1 MKTGRLVAAGIAIL
15 AVAVLAFVWIPDPAM
30 ARATLVAAIFLA
42 LSLSEAVPPFVP
54 TLVLLVMTPLLL
66 GPLADRFEL
75 GAVLRW
81 PAEPILALFAGG
93 MALGVA
99 AQRRGVDV
107 SIAGLV
113 VRIAGTRARS
123 LVALV
128 MIGTAV
134 FSMWMSNIAAA
145 AMMLAALRPLT
156 KDSAA
161 SPGLRRALLLAIAV
175 GANLGG
181 IATPIGSGPNGI
193 AIAAVAD
200 RQEISFLHWMAFALP
215 LVVAM
220 LVVAF
225 VLVVARCRVAGDL
238 PARAD
243 APPRLGRPGI
253 AVVALF
259 FVAVAAWL
267 SEPLHGVSA
276 PIVALAVTAL
286 LFGSGLLGRDDLGAI
301 DWSTLGLIAGGLC
314 VGRLIEEA
322 GMLAHVADLPWSDY
336 PRWAWLGGLVLAS
349 ALMAAVMSNTA
360 SVAMLV
366 PVGLAVDPSPS
377 TAVVIAIGASFGMPF
392 PISTP
397 PNAMVYGSGE
407 VSSRDLLVIGLPLL
421 FLGCAVVTFTGPP
434 VLRLLGVP

>member
-1 MKTGRLVAAGIAIL
+1 MKTGRLAASAAAIL
-15 AVAVLAFVWIPDPAM
+15 VVAVPALLWIPDPTM
-30 ARATLVAAIFLA
+30 ARAAVVAAVFLA

-54 TLVLLVMTPLLL
+54 TLVLLVLTPLVL
-66 GPLADRFEL
+66 GPLDPRFQL
-75 GAVLRW
+75 DTVIRW

-93 MALGVA
+93 MVLGVA
-99 AQRRGVDV
+99 AQRRAVDS

-145 AMMLAALRPLT
+145 AMMIAAIRPLT
-156 KDSAA
+156 RDPSAN
-161 SPGLRRALLLAIAV
+161 PGLRRALLLAIAV

-181 IATPIGSGPNGI
+181 IATPIGTGPNAI
-193 AIAAVAD
+193 AIAAVQD
-200 RQEISFLHWMAFALP
+200 RQTLSFLHWMAFALP
-215 LVVAM
+215 LVIAM
-220 LVVAF
+220 LTVAF
-225 VLVVARCRVAGDL
+225 VLVVARCRVAGAL

-243 APPRLGRPGI
+243 APPRLDRSGA
-253 AVVALF
+253 AVVVLF

-276 PIVALAVTAL
+276 PIVALAVTAVV
-286 LFGSGLLGRDDLGAI
+286 FGAGLLGRDDLGAL

-322 GMLAHVADLPWSDY
+322 GMLAHVADLPWSEY
-336 PRWAWLGGLVLAS
+336 PRWVWLGGLVAAS

-360 SVAMLV
+360 SVALRI

-397 PNAMVYGSGE
+397 PNAMAYGSGE
-407 VSSRDLLVIGLPLL
+407 VSSRDLLVIGVPLML
-421 FLGCAVVTFTGPP
+421 VGCAVVTFTGPA